1 LTGGSGRLLLDESL
15 EAFKNFNDI
24 ARLIL
29 MDKIFAIGDIHG
41 SFDQLQDLMQKIPI
55 DFATDTLVFIG
66 DYIDRGPGSVEVVD
80 YLLDLQKQVPQTIF
94 LKGNHEDMLEKYLDG
109 TDRFTYLLN
118 GGQKTLDCYLS
129 NTDRTD
135 GYPIPTGHM
144 EFFKSLRLYYETE
157 SYIFVHAGL
166 RPKVPLASQEPED
179 LLWIRDKFIYS
190 RYYFGKPVVF
200 GHTPLEKPLVE
211 RNKIGIDTG
220 AVYGNALTCVQLPD
234 KVFITA

>member
-1 LTGGSGRLLLDESL
+1 MG
-15 EAFKNFNDI
+15 
-24 ARLIL
+24 
-29 MDKIFAIGDIHG
+29 KIFAVGDIHG
-41 SFDQLQDLMQKIPI
+41 SFDRLQDMMQKVPI
-55 DFATDTLVFIG
+55 DFANDTLVFIG

-80 YLLDLQKQVPQTIF
+80 YLIKLNKQVPGIIF

-118 GGQKTLDCYLS
+118 GGQNTLDSYLS
-129 NTDRTD
+129 KTNRTD
-135 GYPIPTGHM
+135 DFPIPADHM

-166 RPKVPLASQEPED
+166 RPKINLASQKTED

-190 RYYFGKPVVF
+190 KYNFGKPVVF

-211 RNKIGIDTG
+211 SNKIGIDTG
-220 AVYGNALTCVQLPD
+220 AVYGNALTCVQLPEIQ
-234 KVFITA
+234 FFTA